1 MLQYTHT
8 HARSH
13 KKVYT
18 IEPNILHK
26 TTLMA
31 GIALLF
37 FSFLFFYGHIHGMW
51 EFLGQG
57 TEFEP

>member
-37 FSFLFFYGHIHGMW
+37 FSFLFFYGCTHGMW
-51 EFLGQG
+51 KFLGLG
-57 TEFEP
+57 FEFEP